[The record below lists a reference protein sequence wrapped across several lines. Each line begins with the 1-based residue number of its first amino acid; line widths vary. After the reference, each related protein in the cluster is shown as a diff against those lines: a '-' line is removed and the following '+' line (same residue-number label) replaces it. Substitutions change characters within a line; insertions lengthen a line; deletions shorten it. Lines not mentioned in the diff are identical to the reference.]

1 MMDHWQNCQHLFSRK
16 PHVELPQLAGYI
28 LMENVGRGEDPGIV
42 DHETVLSLGAFYA
55 KQPKWQ
61 RQEAK
66 YE

>member
-1 MMDHWQNCQHLFSRK
+1 
-16 PHVELPQLAGYI
+16 
-28 LMENVGRGEDPGIV
+28 MENVGRGEDPGIV

-66 YE
+66 YEWDGLEA